1 VDSRLYLTFP
11 KLWSEVTIPRGLK
24 TAIVYVE
31 IEFGIYDNFQ
41 MVYYGSLCQMD
52 VSQNQSFLINDEV
65 DDYWGDASVCPHP
78 GSYNL
83 QTYYA
88 VPSIRDYAFHYTPD
102 IRMTFTNEY
111 KKVIGC
117 VVSGPSA
124 LRLSSERRALQ
135 GFLVLSGALIVF
147 LCIFGGLLLLAHRRK
162 QRLKMIRNKKNLHA
176 SGLNYPYLR
185 TAPDGHVSAPFNQPE
200 QLPTPRIAN
209 HAISEDEDEDS
220 ENALNISNPAYNE
233 THMPTR
239 PII

>member
-1 VDSRLYLTFP
+1 M
-11 KLWSEVTIPRGLK
+11 IPRGLK
-24 TAIVYVE
+24 TAIVYVK

-41 MVYYGSLCQMD
+41 PVYFGSLCQMD
-52 VSQNQSFLINDEV
+52 VSQNESFLINDEM
-65 DDYWGDASVCPHP
+65 DDYWGDSSVCPHP
-78 GSYNL
+78 GSYDL
-83 QTYYA
+83 RTYHA
-88 VPSIRDYAFHYTPD
+88 VPSIRDYALHYTPD

-111 KKVIGC
+111 SKIIGC

-124 LRLSSERRALQ
+124 LRLSSERRAIR
-135 GFLVLSGALIVF
+135 GILVLGCALVVF
-147 LCIFGGLLLLAHRRK
+147 LGIFGTLLFLAHRRK
-162 QRLKMIRNKKNLHA
+162 QRLQLLREKRNYHA

-185 TAPDGHVSAPFNQPE
+185 AAADGHVSAPYRQPE